1 MIAGIF
7 WLLLYLT
14 IVLVPVFLMLLPPVP
29 SGRPFWLEFSIALGF
44 VGLTQ
49 IGLQFLLIA
58 RFKRATAPYGIDII
72 LRYHRQIALVAV
84 AAIVLHPLIIVIDN
98 PSG

>member
-1 MIAGIF
+1 MDRTLAGLF
-7 WLLLYLT
+7 WLLLYLAV
-14 IVLVPVFLMLLPPVP
+14 VLVPAGLMLVPPVP

-58 RFKRATAPYGIDII
+58 RF
-72 LRYHRQIALVAV
+72 
-84 AAIVLHPLIIVIDN
+84 
-98 PSG
+98 